1 MSTGRIATTLLRP
14 SRQAAARLIL
24 GRRDSRFGLCASF
37 FLSGYVPVKSIV
49 LLLSALVFA
58 ALPIIAPAQSPEPAP
73 IRDFLRYP
81 SYSEVKLSP
90 SGEYLAMTVSRGEKD
105 VLAVLRTADLGVV
118 SVTELPGDNSVGR
131 FYWGNPKRLV
141 FNTYIKRGRYVD
153 SRPPDLGFLNA
164 VDIDGSKPRTL
175 FRDARTLI
183 ERGMQSAHEEREGL
197 YEVLDPLPEDE
208 ENVLVRIF
216 NPFMSGKKVSRLAL
230 LNIYDGRV
238 KLFATAPE
246 LACTFALDGGKR
258 PNFAM
263 CEDPDD
269 EKEVHP
275 SIDLYRRGDKM
286 QWERIHAGKSA
297 GHALSVVGTA
307 TDGRVYA
314 VRDDGIGTYEFGVL
328 DAQDGFRGLFR
339 DENADPAGYLTSATG
354 DAILGVV
361 TASAKPKITMIDE
374 DHPDGELYA
383 SLAAAFPDQFVE
395 FSNASLDG
403 DLIVVSVRSDRN
415 PGELYLYDRKTAKA
429 RFLMRRMQWID
440 PATMASV
447 RPVRIAARDGL
458 MLHGYLTVPKG
469 SNGKNLPM
477 IVNVHGGPMGVRDD
491 WGFHAENQLLA
502 SRGYLVLQVN
512 FRGSGGRGAKFERM
526 AYGQWHSGIIDDI
539 VDATR
544 WAVAQ
549 GHADEDRICIYGA
562 SFGGYAAMMA
572 PAKAQGLFKCAFGY
586 VGAYDAEIQ
595 MQDSDTAQS
604 ERGRRYL
611 AMALGDSKSVRAA
624 ASPVNHADKI
634 RIPVYLAAGQ
644 RDARCPPQNTEAMRK
659 ALIAAGNP
667 PEGVILQAGEG
678 HGFYKE
684 ESNVRLYT
692 EMLAFFSRHI
702 GPAP

>member
-1 MSTGRIATTLLRP
+1 MLAGLPLF
-14 SRQAAARLIL
+14 AAAQ
-24 GRRDSRFGLCASF
+24 
-37 FLSGYVPVKSIV
+37 
-49 LLLSALVFA
+49 
-58 ALPIIAPAQSPEPAP
+58 PADPAP
-73 IRDFLRYP
+73 IRDFVRYP
-81 SYSEVKLSP
+81 SYSEVLLSP
-90 SGEYLAMTVSRGEKD
+90 TGEYLAMTVSRGEKD
-105 VLAVLRTADLGVV
+105 VLVVLQTRDLAVA

-141 FNTYIKRGRYVD
+141 FNAYVKTGRYALV
-153 SRPPDLGFLNA
+153 RPPELGFLYA
-164 VDIDGSKPRTL
+164 IDVDGSRQRML
-175 FRDARTLI
+175 FRDAKTTL

-208 ENVLVRIF
+208 ENVLVRIL
-216 NPFMSGKKVSRLAL
+216 NPYMSGKKFNRLAL
-230 LNIYDGRV
+230 LNIYDGRTRM
-238 KLFATAPE
+238 FAVAPE
-246 LACTFALDGGKR
+246 LSCEFALDSAKR

-275 SIDLYRRGDKM
+275 AIDLYRRGDKM
-286 QWERIHAGKSA
+286 QWDRIHAGKAA
-297 GHALSVVGTA
+297 GHALHVVGAA

-314 VRDDGIGTYEFGVL
+314 VRDDGVGTYEFGVL
-328 DAQDGFRGLFR
+328 DNQGGFRSLFR
-339 DENADPAGYLTSATG
+339 DDNADPAGYLTSATG

-374 DHPDGELYA
+374 THPDGELYA

-395 FSNASLDG
+395 FSNASSKG

-429 RFLMRRMQWID
+429 RFLMRRMQWIE
-440 PATMASV
+440 PAKMASV

-458 MLHGYLTVPKG
+458 SLHGYLTVPKG
-469 SNGKNLPM
+469 SDGKGLPM
-477 IVNVHGGPMGVRDD
+477 IVNVHGGPMGVRDE
-491 WGFHAENQLLA
+491 WGFNAENQLLA

-512 FRGSGGRGAKFERM
+512 FRGSGGRGGRFERM
-526 AYGQWHSGIIDDI
+526 AYGQWSTGIIDDI

-544 WAVAQ
+544 WAIDQ
-549 GHADEDRICIYGA
+549 GHADKDRICIYGA

-572 PAKAQGLFKCAFGY
+572 PAREQGLFKCAFGY

-595 MQDSDTAQS
+595 MQDSDTAKS
-604 ERGRRYL
+604 ERGRRYI
-611 AMALGDSKSVRAA
+611 AIALGDSKSVRAA
-624 ASPVNHADKI
+624 ASPVNHAESI

-644 RDARCPPQNTEAMRK
+644 RDARCPPQNTEAMQK
-659 ALIAAGNP
+659 ALTAAGNP

-692 EMLAFFSRHI
+692 EMLTFFSRHI
-702 GPAP
+702 GIGSPPVATAAPAKE

>member
-1 MSTGRIATTLLRP
+1 MKSRAERLL
-14 SRQAAARLIL
+14 
-24 GRRDSRFGLCASF
+24 
-37 FLSGYVPVKSIV
+37 
-49 LLLSALVFA
+49 FA
-58 ALPIIAPAQSPEPAP
+58 ALLAWPLIAAAAQTSVPEPRP
-73 IRDFLRYP
+73 IRDFVRYP
-81 SYSEVKLSP
+81 SYSEVRLSP
-90 SGEYLAMTVSRGEKD
+90 TGEYLAMTVSRGDKD
-105 VLAVLRTADLGVV
+105 VLAVLRTGDLGVA
-118 SVTELPGDNSVGR
+118 SVTELPGNNSVGR

-141 FNTYIKRGRYVD
+141 FNAYIKTGRYALV
-153 SRPPDLGFLNA
+153 RPPELGFLYA
-164 VDIDGSKPRTL
+164 VDVDGSRQRTL
-175 FRDARTLI
+175 FRDAKTTL
-183 ERGMQSAHEEREGL
+183 ERGMQSGHEEREGL

-208 ENVLVRIF
+208 ENVLVRIL
-216 NPFMSGKKVSRLAL
+216 NPYMSGKKFNRLAL
-230 LNIYDGRV
+230 LNIYDGRTRM
-238 KLFATAPE
+238 FAVAPE
-246 LACTFALDGGKR
+246 MACEFALDSAKR

-275 SIDLYRRGDKM
+275 AIDLYRRGDKM
-286 QWERIHAGKSA
+286 QWDRIHAGKA
-297 GHALSVVGTA
+297 TGHALRVVGAA

-314 VRDDGIGTYEFGVL
+314 VRDDGVGTYEFGVL
-328 DAQDGFRGLFR
+328 DDQGGFCSLFR
-339 DENADPAGYLTSATG
+339 DENADPASFLTSATG

-395 FSNASLDG
+395 FSSASLNG
-403 DLIVVSVRSDRN
+403 DLIVFSVRSDRN

-429 RFLMRRMQWID
+429 RFLMRRMQWIE
-440 PATMASV
+440 PGKMASV
-447 RPVRIAARDGL
+447 RPVRITARDGL
-458 MLHGYLTVPKG
+458 SLHGYLTVPNGSSGKG
-469 SNGKNLPM
+469 LPM

-491 WGFHAENQLLA
+491 WDFHAENQLLA

-512 FRGSGGRGAKFERM
+512 FRGSSGRGVKFERM
-526 AYGQWHSGIIDDI
+526 AYGQWRTGIIDDI

-549 GHADEDRICIYGA
+549 GHADKDRICIYGA

-572 PAKAQGLFKCAFGY
+572 PAREQGLFKCAFGY

-611 AMALGDSKSVRAA
+611 AMALGDTKSARAA
-624 ASPVNHADKI
+624 ASPVNHADRI

-644 RDARCPPQNTEAMRK
+644 RDARCPPQNTEAMQK

-684 ESNVRLYT
+684 DSNVRLYT
-692 EMLAFFSRHI
+692 EMLAFFSKHI
-702 GPAP
+702 GSGRPQVAAVVSAKD

>member
-1 MSTGRIATTLLRP
+1 MTHIPDPLRQGAP
-14 SRQAAARLIL
+14 RRLIL
-24 GRRDSRFGLCASF
+24 GRRDFRFDLRS
-37 FLSGYVPVKSIV
+37 SIDRHRDPYMKSIV
-49 LLLSALVFA
+49 TLISIVILA
-58 ALPIIAPAQSPEPAP
+58 ALPMLAPAQTAEPAP

-105 VLAVLRTADLGVV
+105 VLVVLQARDMAVT
-118 SVTELPGDNSVGR
+118 SVTELPGNYSVGR

-141 FNTYIKRGRYVD
+141 FNAYIKTGKYALAL
-153 SRPPDLGFLNA
+153 PPELGFLYA
-164 VDIDGSKPRTL
+164 VDIDGSRQRAL
-175 FRDARTLI
+175 YRDARTTL
-183 ERGMQSAHEEREGL
+183 ERGMQSAHEDRDGV
-197 YEVLDPLPEDE
+197 YEVLDPLPDDED
-208 ENVLVRIF
+208 NILVRIL
-216 NPFMSGKKVSRLAL
+216 NPFMSGKKVNRLAL
-230 LNIYDGRV
+230 LNIYDGRTRM
-238 KLFATAPE
+238 FAVAPE
-246 LACTFALDGGKR
+246 LACTFALDSAKR

-275 SIDLYRRGDKM
+275 AIDLYRRGDGM
-286 QWERIHAGKSA
+286 QWDRIHAGKAA
-297 GHALSVVGTA
+297 GHALSVVGAA

-314 VRDDGIGTYEFGVL
+314 VRDDGVGTYEFGVL
-328 DAQDGFRGLFR
+328 DDRGGFRGLFR

-374 DHPDGELYA
+374 AHPDGELYA

-395 FSNASLDG
+395 FSNASSNG

-440 PATMASV
+440 PAKMASV

-458 MLHGYLTVPKG
+458 TLHGYLTVPNG

-526 AYGQWHSGIIDDI
+526 AYGQWNAGIIDDI

-611 AMALGDSKSVRAA
+611 ERALGDTKSVRAA

-644 RDARCPPQNTEAMRK
+644 GDARCPPQNTEAMQK
-659 ALIAAGNP
+659 ALTAAGNP
-667 PEGVILQAGEG
+667 PEGVILQSGEG

-702 GPAP
+702 GHAH